1 MMVRDTIRC
10 QVLFVGVVSVMSEGL
25 ILESVKGRWSATVR
39 GVFFGELDDG
49 ELLLLA
55 DVQLIDQLV
64 V

>member
-1 MMVRDTIRC
+1 
-10 QVLFVGVVSVMSEGL
+10 MSEGL
-25 ILESVKGRWSATVR
+25 ILESVKGRWSATMW
-39 GVFFGELDDG
+39 GMFFGELDDG